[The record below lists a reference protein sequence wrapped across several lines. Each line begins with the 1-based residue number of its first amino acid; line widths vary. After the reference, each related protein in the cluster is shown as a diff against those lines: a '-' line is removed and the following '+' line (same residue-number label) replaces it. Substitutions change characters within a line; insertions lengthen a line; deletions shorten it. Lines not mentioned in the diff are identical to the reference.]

1 VNKTEGWDLRRKL
14 CLTPIYMRP
23 ILPSHQSR
31 PISAARQVH
40 PGESAFRAD
49 VQCAAATVAVL
60 VLVHAFRMLIT
71 EAAQCED
78 D

>member
-1 VNKTEGWDLRRKL
+1 MNQRSE
-14 CLTPIYMRP
+14 PMFN
-23 ILPSHQSR
+23 LP
-31 PISAARQVH
+31 PAVL
-40 PGESAFRAD
+40 
-49 VQCAAATVAVL
+49 ATVAVP